1 MDQSLVISSLRLGR
15 LVILG
20 AVELCLHVEPRVFIR
35 IQIRRIPKALYLV
48 SLKEVCDHTGLVAD
62 NPSCRKK
69 IFLKGPIYF
78 EKKSDI

>member
-20 AVELCLHVEPRVFIR
+20 VVERLHVEPRVFIR

-62 NPSCRKK
+62 NPILQKENL
-69 IFLKGPIYF
+69 LKGTH
-78 EKKSDI
+78 SL